1 MKGKTAIIGDGESIL
16 VFKAVGVEPFA
27 VKTAAEAEK
36 KLAEIAKT
44 YKIIFI
50 TDDFAAQMDDK
61 IKKYNSQ
68 SYPII
73 TSVPSKAG
81 SNGYG
86 ESVLKGAMEKALGIN
101 IFAESEK

>member
-16 VFKAVGVEPFA
+16 VFKAVGVEPFP
-27 VKTAAEAEK
+27 VKSATEAEN
-36 KLAEIAKT
+36 KLSEISKS

-50 TDDFAAQMDDK
+50 TDDFAAEIDDK
-61 IKKYNSQ
+61 IKKYTAQ

-73 TSVPSKAG
+73 VSIPSKKG

-86 ESVLKGAMEKALGIN
+86 EKNLIDAMEKALGIN
-101 IFAESEK
+101 IFSANGK

>member
-16 VFKAVGVEPFA
+16 VFKAVGVDPFP
-27 VKTAAEAEK
+27 VKTPLDAETVLTK
-36 KLAEIAKT
+36 IART

-50 TDDFAAQMDDK
+50 TDDFAAEIDSQ
-61 IKKYNSQ
+61 IKKYTAQ

-73 TSVPSKAG
+73 VSIPSKAG

-86 ESVLKGAMEKALGIN
+86 EKKLLESMEKALGIN
-101 IFAESEK
+101 IFSANGK

>member
-16 VFKAVGVEPFA
+16 VFKAVGVEPFP
-27 VKTAAEAEK
+27 VSTAAEAETV
-36 KLAEIAKT
+36 LSEISKT

-50 TDDFAAQMDDK
+50 TDDVAVQIDDK
-61 IKKYNSQ
+61 IKKYTDK

-73 TSVPSKAG
+73 VSVPSKAG

-86 ESVLKGAMEKALGIN
+86 EKNLTDAMEKALGIN
-101 IFAESEK
+101 IFSTNGK

>member
-16 VFKAVGVEPFA
+16 VFKAVGVEPFP
-27 VKTAAEAEK
+27 VKSAIEAEQ
-36 KLAEIAKT
+36 KLVEISKD

-50 TDDFAAQMDDK
+50 TDDIAVEIDDK
-61 IKKYNSQ
+61 IKRYTTK

-73 TSVPSKAG
+73 VSVPSKAG

-86 ESVLKGAMEKALGIN
+86 EKNLIDAMEKALGIN
-101 IFAESEK
+101 IFSANGK

>member
-36 KLAEIAKT
+36 VLTEIAKT

-50 TDDFAAQMDDK
+50 TDDFAECIDDK
-61 IKKYNSQ
+61 IKRYNSQ

-73 TSVPSKAG
+73 MSVPSKAG

-86 ESVLKGAMEKALGIN
+86 EKVLIGAMEKALGIN
-101 IFAESEK
+101 IFSENGK

>member
-16 VFKAVGVEPFA
+16 VFKAVGVEPFP
-27 VKTAAEAEK
+27 VKNASEAESVLDK
-36 KLAEIAKT
+36 IAKA

-50 TDDFAAQMDDK
+50 TDDVAINIDAK
-61 IKKYNSQ
+61 IKKYTSQ

-73 TSVPSKAG
+73 VSVPSKAG

-86 ESVLKGAMEKALGIN
+86 EKNLTDAMEKALGIN
-101 IFAESEK
+101 LFSANGK

>member
-16 VFKAVGVEPFA
+16 VFKAVGVEPFS
-27 VKTAAEAEK
+27 VKSAEEAEK
-36 KLAEIAKT
+36 VLAENAKS

-50 TDDFAAQMDDK
+50 TDDIAAKIDDK
-61 IKKYNSQ
+61 IKKYTAQ

-73 TSVPSKAG
+73 VSVPSKSG

-86 ESVLKGAMEKALGIN
+86 ERQLTEAMEKALGIN
-101 IFAESEK
+101 IFSANGK

>member
-16 VFKAVGVEPFA
+16 VFKAVGVEPFP
-27 VKTAAEAEK
+27 VKSAAEAEA
-36 KLAEIAKT
+36 KLAEISKS

-50 TDDFAAQMDDK
+50 TDDFAAEIDEK
-61 IKKYNSQ
+61 IRKYTAQ

-73 TSVPSKAG
+73 VSIPSKAG

-86 ESVLKGAMEKALGIN
+86 EKTLTDAMEKALGIN
-101 IFAESEK
+101 IFSANGK

>member
-27 VKTAAEAEK
+27 VKTSEEAEK
-36 KLAEIAKT
+36 VLTDIAKS

-50 TDDFAAQMDDK
+50 TDDFAAQIDGA
-61 IKKYNSQ
+61 ISKYTAQ

-73 TSVPSKAG
+73 VSVPSKSG

-86 ESVLKGAMEKALGIN
+86 EQKLTEAMEKALGIN
-101 IFAESEK
+101 LFSANGK

>member
-27 VKTAAEAEK
+27 VKNAIDAEK
-36 KLAEIAKT
+36 ILSDIAKS

-50 TDDFAAQMDDK
+50 TDDIAKQIDEK
-61 IKKYNSQ
+61 ISKYTAQ

-73 TSVPSKAG
+73 VSVPSKSG

-86 ESVLKGAMEKALGIN
+86 EQKLVEAMEKALGIN
-101 IFAESEK
+101 LFSTNGK

>member
-16 VFKAVGVEPFA
+16 VFKAAGVEPFS
-27 VKTAAEAEK
+27 VTSAAEAEK
-36 KLAEIAKT
+36 KLTEISKS

-50 TDDFAAQMDDK
+50 TDEFAELIDDR
-61 IKKYNSQ
+61 IKTYNSQ

-73 TSVPSKAG
+73 MSVPSKVG

-86 ESVLKGAMEKALGIN
+86 ERVLKEAMEKALGIN
-101 IFAESEK
+101 IFSEN

>member
-16 VFKAVGVEPFA
+16 VFKAVGVEPFS
-27 VKTAAEAEK
+27 VKSAAEAEK
-36 KLAEIAKT
+36 KLAEISKE

-50 TDDFAAQMDDK
+50 TDDIAAK
-61 IKKYNSQ
+61 IDEKIRQYTTK

-73 TSVPSKAG
+73 VSVPSKAG

-86 ESVLKGAMEKALGIN
+86 EKTLMEAMEKALGIN
-101 IFAESEK
+101 IFSANGK

>member
-27 VKTAAEAEK
+27 VKNAAEADNI
-36 KLAEIAKT
+36 LTEIAKL

-50 TDDFAAQMDDK
+50 TDDIAREIDDK
-61 IKKYNSQ
+61 IKKYTDK

-73 TSVPSKAG
+73 VSVPSKAG

-86 ESVLKGAMEKALGIN
+86 EKNLIDAMEKALGIN
-101 IFAESEK
+101 IFSANGK

>member
-27 VKTAAEAEK
+27 VKTALEAEK

-50 TDDFAAQMDDK
+50 TDDFAEKLDDK
-61 IKKYNSQ
+61 IKQYNSQ

-86 ESVLKGAMEKALGIN
+86 ESVLISAMEKALGIN
-101 IFAESEK
+101 IFSESEK

>member
-16 VFKAVGVEPFA
+16 VFKAVGVEPFS
-27 VKTAAEAEK
+27 VKSAAEAENV
-36 KLAEIAKT
+36 LTEAAKT

-50 TDDFAAQMDDK
+50 TDDFAREIDDK
-61 IKKYNSQ
+61 IKKYTDK

-73 TSVPSKAG
+73 VSVPSKAG

-86 ESVLKGAMEKALGIN
+86 EKNLIDAMEKALGIN
-101 IFAESEK
+101 IFSANGK

>member
-27 VKTAAEAEK
+27 VKSAEDAESV
-36 KLAEIAKT
+36 LSEIAKS

-50 TDDFAAQMDDK
+50 TDDFAAK
-61 IKKYNSQ
+61 IDEKISKYTAQ

-73 TSVPSKAG
+73 VSVPSKSG

-86 ESVLKGAMEKALGIN
+86 EQKLTEAMEKALGIN
-101 IFAESEK
+101 LFSANGK

>member
-16 VFKAVGVEPFA
+16 VFKAVGVEPFSVSSA
-27 VKTAAEAEK
+27 EEAEK
-36 KLAEIAKT
+36 TLSDIAKT

-50 TDDFAAQMDDK
+50 TDDFAAAIDDK
-61 IKKYNSQ
+61 IKKYTAQ

-73 TSVPSKAG
+73 VSIPSKAG

-86 ESVLKGAMEKALGIN
+86 EKNLESAMEKALGIN
-101 IFAESEK
+101 IFSAN

>member
-16 VFKAVGVEPFA
+16 VFKAVGVEPFS
-27 VKTAAEAEK
+27 VKNASEAEK
-36 KLAEIAKT
+36 KLDEISKD

-50 TDDFAAQMDDK
+50 TDDFAAEIDDK
-61 IKKYNSQ
+61 IKRYTAK

-73 TSVPSKAG
+73 VSVPSKAG

-86 ESVLKGAMEKALGIN
+86 EKVLIDAMEKALGIN
-101 IFAESEK
+101 IFSANGK

>member
-16 VFKAVGVEPFA
+16 VFKAVGVEPFP
-27 VKTAAEAEK
+27 VKNAAEAEN
-36 KLAEIAKT
+36 KLTEISKL

-50 TDDFAAQMDDK
+50 TDDFAEQIDDK
-61 IKKYNSQ
+61 IKRYNSQ

-73 TSVPSKAG
+73 MSVPSKTG

-86 ESVLKGAMEKALGIN
+86 ERVLTEAMEKALGIN
-101 IFAESEK
+101 IFSEK

>member
-27 VKTAAEAEK
+27 VKSATDAENV
-36 KLAEIAKT
+36 LTEIAKS

-50 TDDFAAQMDDK
+50 TDDIAAKIDEK
-61 IKKYNSQ
+61 IKKYTAQ

-73 TSVPSKAG
+73 VSVPSKSG

-86 ESVLKGAMEKALGIN
+86 EQKLVEAMEKALGIN
-101 IFAESEK
+101 LFSVNGK

>member
-1 MKGKTAIIGDGESIL
+1 MKGKSAIIGDGESIL

-27 VKTAAEAEK
+27 VKSSAEAEK
-36 KLAEIAKT
+36 VLAEIAKL

-50 TDDFAAQMDDK
+50 TDDFAAEIDDK
-61 IKKYNSQ
+61 IQRYNSQ

-73 TSVPSKAG
+73 TSIPSKTG

-86 ESVLKGAMEKALGIN
+86 ESVLTRAMEKALGIN